1 MAILNT
7 ITDILGPL
15 PETFQGRLVALV
27 VAYTGLSL
35 LYMLFLVIY
44 RLIFHPL
51 APFPGPLLCRISWH
65 YQMYFEAIRGGMMLE
80 RLPGLHEKY
89 GPIVRINPN
98 EVHIKDPQ
106 VFHEIYGQKTKFT
119 KDPFAYSFGVPT
131 AINVLLDPIVHRQ
144 RREMLNPSFSKRRI
158 NMLEDLMYEELDR
171 VFEKITEFVNQGRV
185 IPIQEAYYCY
195 AGDIISRV
203 IFGKCLNLIE
213 MPDFA
218 TDKIEE
224 IRGFTKGV
232 WISIHFGAIRNL
244 MMNMPQWLVRMM
256 NESWVGI
263 IDFTEAEAS
272 RAITNY
278 HMEGREPKSAKDE
291 TIFDRL
297 LDANQKSEKERGIKS
312 KFGLKELTD
321 EGVSLLIAGL
331 ETTATTI
338 THATYY
344 FHKYPHVQSRIMAE
358 LNSIKLDENG
368 RMPIQ
373 QIEAQPYFVGFIK
386 ETLRFSHGIP
396 GRLTRVVPRG
406 GLTVPSAGKTIPAGS
421 VVGMSHLMIH
431 MDPDLFNSPQE
442 FKPERWLEDGGLDH
456 WLVSFSKGTRDC
468 IGKNLAFTEMHLILA
483 NVFTTYDIELCPG
496 SDEAMVMTDRAIA
509 RPTSNLRVTAK
520 LKARSV

>member
-1 MAILNT
+1 M
-7 ITDILGPL
+7 GPL
-15 PETFQGRLVALV
+15 PSTTTERLLALFI
-27 VAYTGLSL
+27 AYIGFYFV
-35 LYMLFLVIY
+35 YMTILAVY
-44 RLIFHPL
+44 RLTFHPL
-51 APFPGPLLCRISWH
+51 AAFPGPFLCRISWH
-65 YQMYFEAIRGGMMLE
+65 YQMYFEAIKGGKMLE

-98 EVHIKDPQ
+98 EVHIKDPE

-171 VFEKITEFVNQGRV
+171 VFEKITEYANKGMV

-203 IFGKCLNLIE
+203 IFGKCLNLID

-263 IDFTEAEAS
+263 IDFTEHEAS
-272 RAITNY
+272 EAMKNY
-278 HMEGREPKSAKDE
+278 HRPGREPKSARDE

-297 LDANQKSEKERGIKS
+297 LDANQQSEKERGMKS
-312 KFGLKELTD
+312 KFGLQELTD

-338 THATYY
+338 TYATYY
-344 FHKYPHVQSRIMAE
+344 FQKYPHVQPRIMEE
-358 LNSIKLDENG
+358 LSSIKPDTDG
-368 RMPIQ
+368 RMPIK
-373 QIEAQPYFVGFIK
+373 QIEAQPYFAGFVK

-396 GRLTRVVPRG
+396 GRLTRVVPEG
-406 GLTVPSAGKTIPAGS
+406 GLVVPAAGKTIPAGS

-431 MDPDLFNSPQE
+431 KDPELFESPEE
-442 FKPERWLEDGGLDH
+442 FKPERWLGDEGKALDH

-483 NVFTTYDIELCPG
+483 NVFMTYDIELCPG

-509 RPTSNLRVTAK
+509 RPTSNLRVNAN
-520 LKARSV
+520 LKVRTF